1 MLLKLYIYNK
11 IMNEKLSI
19 LFKRIK
25 ADSNLLTVSEAQ
37 TSQGIVLPILNNLG
51 WDVFDTS
58 EVTPEYSVGGRRVDF
73 ALRIQSIN
81 KVFLEIKKTSENLE
95 NHQEQLVYYA
105 FQQGVKLAI
114 LTNGITWQF
123 YLPLEE
129 GSWEQRRFF
138 TIDLMEQ
145 SIDDAIEKFESLLER
160 KNIDSGNA
168 YQKAKSLYEG
178 RQKNKIIKENLPKAW
193 QKLIS
198 EPDEMLIELLNET
211 LEKISGYKAET
222 NQIADFLQNIF
233 PHFSIGNLNSGNS
246 KPVKSAM
253 LQSLTKNNQDS
264 IKLNLDKIEELFHTK
279 ILEAKF
285 AETESPKNWRSV
297 LDTGLKIAF
306 ENGFS
311 LEKLQDNLIINF
323 KEGSYNLQ
331 GFSPIEGVNYSWQN
345 QDANKTATNAVKLAK
360 LLKCEIYVL
369 FEWREKGKFPMKKG
383 LIHWKPF

>member
-1 MLLKLYIYNK
+1 
-11 IMNEKLSI
+11 MNEKLSA
-19 LFKRIK
+19 LFNRIK

-129 GSWEQRRFF
+129 GGWEQRRFF

-145 SIDDAIEKFESLLER
+145 SIGDAIEKFESLLQR
-160 KNIDSGNA
+160 KHIDSGNA

-178 RQKNKIIKENLPKAW
+178 RQKNKIIKEKLPEAW
-193 QKLIS
+193 RKLIS
-198 EPDEMLIELLNET
+198 EPDEMLVELLNDT
-211 LEKISGYKAET
+211 LEKISGYKAE
-222 NQIADFLQNIF
+222 NSQITEFLQHIF
-233 PHFSIGNLNSGNS
+233 PNYSVGNMASTNKPILKKTLFPELENPNTQNTINLNPN
-246 KPVKSAM
+246 
-253 LQSLTKNNQDS
+253 
-264 IKLNLDKIEELFHTK
+264 KIEDLFHTK
-279 ILEAKF
+279 VLEASF
-285 AETESPKNWRSV
+285 AERESPKNWRSV
-297 LDTGLKIAF
+297 LDTGLQIAF
-306 ENGFS
+306 EKGIS
-311 LEKLQDNLIINF
+311 VETLQDTLNINF
-323 KEGSYNLQ
+323 KEGIYNLQ
-331 GFSPIEGVNYSWQN
+331 GFSQIKGTNYSWQN
-345 QDANKTATNAVKLAK
+345 QDANKTANNVIKVAK
-360 LLKCEIYVL
+360 MLNCEIFVL
-369 FEWREKGKFPMKKG
+369 FVWREKGKFPMQQG
-383 LIHWKPF
+383 IIHWKP

>member
-1 MLLKLYIYNK
+1 
-11 IMNEKLSI
+11 MNEKLST
-19 LFKRIK
+19 LFNRIK
-25 ADSNLLTVSEAQ
+25 ADSDFLTVSEAQ
-37 TSQGIVLPILNNLG
+37 TSQGIVLPILNYLG
-51 WDVFDTS
+51 WDVFNTN

-129 GSWEQRRFF
+129 GGWEQRRFF

-145 SIDDAIEKFESLLER
+145 SIEDAIEKFENLLSR
-160 KNIDSGNA
+160 KNIESGNA

-198 EPDEMLIELLNET
+198 EPDEMLVELLNET
-211 LEKISGYKAET
+211 LEKISGYKAE
-222 NQIADFLQNIF
+222 NSQITDFLQNVF
-233 PHFSIGNLNSGNS
+233 PQFSIGSLSTVTQPARILHTATPIAETQINSD
-246 KPVKSAM
+246 V
-253 LQSLTKNNQDS
+253 
-264 IKLNLDKIEELFHTK
+264 IKLNPNKLENLLHTK
-279 ILEAKF
+279 ILKAKF
-285 AETESPKNWRSV
+285 ADKETPNNWRSI

-306 ENGFS
+306 QKGISVEN
-311 LEKLQDNLIINF
+311 LKDKLSINI
-323 KEGSYNLQ
+323 KEGIYNQQ
-331 GFSPIEGVNYSWQN
+331 GFFPIEGLNYSWQN
-345 QDANKTATNAVKLAK
+345 QDANSTAKNILKLAM
-360 LLKCEIYVL
+360 LLNCEVFIL

-383 LIHWKPF
+383 SINWNS

>member
-1 MLLKLYIYNK
+1 
-11 IMNEKLSI
+11 MNEKLSA
-19 LFKRIK
+19 LFNRIK

-37 TSQGIVLPILNNLG
+37 TSQGIVLPILKNLG

-58 EVTPEYSVGGRRVDF
+58 EVMPEYSVGGRRVDF

-145 SIDDAIEKFESLLER
+145 SIEDAIEKFESLLSR
-160 KNIDSGNA
+160 KTIESGNA
-168 YQKAKSLYEG
+168 YQKAKSLFDG

-198 EPDEMLIELLNET
+198 EPDEMLVELLNET
-211 LEKISGYKAET
+211 LEKICGYKAENYQLT
-222 NQIADFLQNIF
+222 EFLQQIF
-233 PHFSIGNLNSGNS
+233 PNLNVNLIDTKLHRTVVNGLKS
-246 KPVKSAM
+246 KQLGSVKNPRKQFEFDTIVVPAQEEGFLTQFINNKCWFAIIIGSAM
-253 LQSLTKNNQDS
+253 IPK
-264 IKLNLDKIEELFHTK
+264 IKYIAAYQVAPISAITHIAEILKIEQYNSTDKYILHFKNEPEKIKEVKLGRNHGKVPQAPRYSSRNK
-279 ILEAKF
+279 ILNAK
-285 AETESPKNWRSV
+285 S
-297 LDTGLKIAF
+297 LDDVF
-306 ENGFS
+306 EG
-311 LEKLQDNLIINF
+311 
-323 KEGSYNLQ
+323 
-331 GFSPIEGVNYSWQN
+331 
-345 QDANKTATNAVKLAK
+345 
-360 LLKCEIYVL
+360 
-369 FEWREKGKFPMKKG
+369 
-383 LIHWKPF
+383 

>member
-1 MLLKLYIYNK
+1 MKEFIVTNET
-11 IMNEKLSI
+11 MNEKLSA
-19 LFKRIK
+19 LFNRVK

-51 WDVFDTS
+51 WDVFDTT

-129 GSWEQRRFF
+129 GNWEQRRFF

-145 SIDDAIEKFESLLER
+145 SVDDAIEKFEGLLSR
-160 KNIDSGNA
+160 TNVDSGNA
-168 YQKAKSLYEG
+168 YQTAKSLYEG

-198 EPDEMLIELLNET
+198 EPDEMLVELLNET
-211 LEKISGYKAET
+211 LEKISGYKAE
-222 NQIADFLQNIF
+222 NGQITEFLQQIF
-233 PHFSIGNLNSGNS
+233 PNLKVNLINTKPHKIIANEVKSKQPDSVKNSGKQFEFDTIVVPAQEEGFLTQFITN
-246 KPVKSAM
+246 KCWFAIRIGSAM
-253 LQSLTKNNQDS
+253 IPK
-264 IKLNLDKIEELFHTK
+264 IKYIAAYQVAPISAITHIAEVSKIERYENTDK
-279 ILEAKF
+279 YILYF
-285 AETESPKNWRSV
+285 KN
-297 LDTGLKIAF
+297 
-306 ENGFS
+306 EP
-311 LEKLQDNLIINF
+311 EKV
-323 KEGSYNLQ
+323 KE
-331 GFSPIEGVNYSWQN
+331 
-345 QDANKTATNAVKLAK
+345 VKLGKYLGKVPQAPRYSSRDQILNAK
-360 LLKCEIYVL
+360 SLDDL
-369 FEWREKGKFPMKKG
+369 F
-383 LIHWKPF
+383 